1 MLWVYINFWNVE
13 NEFSK
18 QIEITGFQINLDF
31 LDECTKH
38 WMIVCVEIWSYF
50 FGGECWLKNVNL
62 EWQMMMMMVFHMVC
76 SVEHQNYQEKICLL
90 LLLLVCIKNMQAV
103 YLFIIFSSFFFLA
116 KLMLTFYWNRNMN
129 TLYTTLILTLSTL

>member
-1 MLWVYINFWNVE
+1 MIALYINFWNVE

-38 WMIVCVEIWSYF
+38 WMIVYVEIWSHF
-50 FGGECWLKNVNL
+50 FGRECWLKNVNL